1 MLYNKT
7 LKAPIHRQTV
17 MADSF
22 FKRLKGLMFSKEFDF
37 ALIFP
42 FQLESRVGASI
53 HMLFVFTPI
62 DVVYLNKGKKV
73 VDLKES
79 LQPWTLNYTP
89 KQAAKY
95 LIELPAGL
103 IKKKGIKLGHLLDW
117 NQR

>member
-1 MLYNKT
+1 
-7 LKAPIHRQTV
+7 
-17 MADSF
+17 
-22 FKRLKGLMFSKEFDF
+22 
-37 ALIFP
+37 
-42 FQLESRVGASI
+42 
-53 HMLFVFTPI
+53 
-62 DVVYLNKGKKV
+62 LNKGKKV

>member
-42 FQLESRVGASI
+42 FQLESRVGAST
-53 HMLFVFTPI
+53 H
-62 DVVYLNKGKKV
+62 
-73 VDLKES
+73 
-79 LQPWTLNYTP
+79 
-89 KQAAKY
+89 
-95 LIELPAGL
+95 
-103 IKKKGIKLGHLLDW
+103 
-117 NQR
+117 